1 MEALGI
7 VRMFQYKKRYQ
18 SLLKEKIERK
28 CQEKMNFKKSGF
40 VEVEQESLKL
50 IR

>member
-1 MEALGI
+1 M
-7 VRMFQYKKRYQ
+7 RMFQNKERYQ

-28 CQEKMNFKKSGF
+28 FQEKMNFKSGF